1 MSNFR
6 FLYTTGKLISLEG
19 MPLDSEIVENKV
31 VLIVNVASRCGLTP
45 QYAGLVALQSKYA
58 AQGFTVIGVPCNQFG
73 RQEPGNSEQI
83 RQFCNLHYDVNFPL
97 LTKQDVNGANRSD
110 LYQFL
115 IGDGDDVQWNFEKFV
130 LSRQGNVIHRLAPS
144 VAPDQRVLI
153 DAIEQA
159 LA

>member
-1 MSNFR
+1 MTNPIDIPF
-6 FLYTTGKLISLEG
+6 TTMDGEETTLRALGGERW
-19 MPLDSEIVENKV
+19 LV
-31 VLIVNVASRCGLTP
+31 VNVASACGATP
-45 QYAGLVALQSKYA
+45 QYAGLQSLHEA
-58 AQGFTVIGVPCNQFG
+58 HQDLTVVGFPCNQFG